1 MSELSTDNH
10 LDKAERV
17 SQPFQPPTNWSDST
31 LLMNT
36 AQRVAADGT
45 VMLPT
50 LHLGDGSLN
59 QMDSYRTDSN
69 VAQLYIKNRPA
80 IVRINTIDPR
90 MDSGFSKSSGS
101 GSIIDAS
108 GIIAT
113 GYHVV
118 KNATAMRVQT
128 SDGRVFDARLLE
140 ADPAKDEALIQ
151 IRSNNPWQTFPTVQ
165 LEADTNQINRNRA
178 IVGLGFPKN
187 QEAMHISMMSAD
199 QRMPISALKI
209 TDGLILGEDS
219 NREVIRAHGPVLN
232 GDSGGP
238 AFDLAT
244 GKQMGIINLSDEV
257 NGNAYIT
264 PIEDFQRFL
273 ARTKEKYQISSLPVQ
288 IPSDRVSSQLP
299 MVNPSSIQS
308 TINSFPGLNSGFN
321 SAGTGLGDLNKLL
334 GR

>member
-1 MSELSTDNH
+1 MSELNADH
-10 LDKAERV
+10 HQEKVERA
-17 SQPFQPPTNWSDST
+17 SEQFQPPTNWSDAPI
-31 LLMNT
+31 LQNT
-36 AQRVAADGT
+36 AQRVKAEGT

-50 LHLGDGSLN
+50 LHLNDRSLN
-59 QMDSYRTDSN
+59 VMDSYRTDSDI
-69 VAQLYIKNRPA
+69 AQLYIKNRPA
-80 IVRINTIDPR
+80 IVRINTIDPKS
-90 MDSGFSKSSGS
+90 DAGLSKSAGS

-128 SDGRVFDARLLE
+128 ADGKVYEASLLE
-140 ADPAKDEALIQ
+140 ADPAKDEALIKLKT
-151 IRSNNPWQTFPTVQ
+151 NNPWQTFPTVQ
-165 LEADTNQINRNRA
+165 LEADSNQIGKNRQ

-187 QEAMHISMMSAD
+187 QEAMHISTLSAD

-219 NREVIRAHGPVLN
+219 NREVIRARGPVLN

-273 ARTKEKYQISSLPVQ
+273 ARTKEKYQLSSLPVQ
-288 IPSDRVSSQLP
+288 IPADRSSMKLQTY
-299 MVNPSSIQS
+299 NPLSISSMPS
-308 TINSFPGLNSGFN
+308 KVDSVPAFNSGG
-321 SAGTGLGDLNKLL
+321 SGLADLNKLL

>member
-1 MSELSTDNH
+1 
-10 LDKAERV
+10 
-17 SQPFQPPTNWSDST
+17 
-31 LLMNT
+31 
-36 AQRVAADGT
+36 
-45 VMLPT
+45 
-50 LHLGDGSLN
+50 
-59 QMDSYRTDSN
+59 
-69 VAQLYIKNRPA
+69 
-80 IVRINTIDPR
+80 
-90 MDSGFSKSSGS
+90 
-101 GSIIDAS
+101 
-108 GIIAT
+108 
-113 GYHVV
+113 
-118 KNATAMRVQT
+118 
-128 SDGRVFDARLLE
+128 
-140 ADPAKDEALIQ
+140 
-151 IRSNNPWQTFPTVQ
+151 
-165 LEADTNQINRNRA
+165 
-178 IVGLGFPKN
+178 
-187 QEAMHISMMSAD
+187 MHISMMSAD

-299 MVNPSSIQS
+299 TVNPSSIQS
-308 TINSFPGLNSGFN
+308 TINSFPVLNSGFN
-321 SAGTGLGDLNKLL
+321 SAGTGLSDLNRLL

>member
-1 MSELSTDNH
+1 MNDLSAEH
-10 LDKAERV
+10 HQDKVERV
-17 SQPFQPPTNWSDST
+17 SEPFQPPTNWSDST

-36 AQRVAADGT
+36 AQRVRAEGT

-50 LHLGDGSLN
+50 LHLNDGSLN
-59 QMDSYRTDSN
+59 QMDSYRTDSDI
-69 VAQLYIKNRPA
+69 AQLYIKNRPA
-80 IVRINTIDPR
+80 IVRINTIDPKV
-90 MDSGFSKSSGS
+90 DAGFSKSAGS

-128 SDGRVFDARLLE
+128 SDGRVYDARLLE

-151 IRSNNPWQTFPTVQ
+151 IKSNNPWQSFPTVQ
-165 LEADTNQINRNRA
+165 LDADTSQISTNKT

-209 TDGLILGEDS
+209 TDGLMVGEDS
-219 NREVIRAHGPVLN
+219 NREVIRARGPVLN

-238 AFDLAT
+238 AFDLST
-244 GKQMGIINLSDEV
+244 GRQMGIINLSDEV
-257 NGNAYIT
+257 HGNAYIT

-273 ARTKEKYQISSLPVQ
+273 ARTREKYQLNSLPVQ
-288 IPSDRVSSQLP
+288 IPSDRNSSQLP
-299 MVNPSSIQS
+299 SFNTSSLS
-308 TINSFPGLNSGFN
+308 SFPSALDALKGNQSSSGL
-321 SAGTGLGDLNKLL
+321 AELNRLL